1 MMEMHDLC
9 AIAAREPRCVL
20 ATAVKV
26 EGHAYRKQGV
36 SMLLTGEGEMYGS
49 ISPGCLESD
58 LQARVERV
66 LDTGQLEFVEYDMR
80 PEDDLS
86 WGGTIGCGGL
96 IIVLLEPVCSELRA
110 AMAHMHTCFQSGSAV
125 EFTRSFY
132 NRYTRIHYM
141 IKLAGD
147 AESRTSLRTSLI
159 AKEGGAGMKA
169 GPAFDE
175 EHGTHHFDF
184 TWNMDIEGG
193 PKKAIESPQKP
204 IDTLVTANTPRL
216 SLVVIH
222 PSESGSVAS
231 DFEKSDFQRDGLTE
245 AERWDIPLLI
255 SAKYVPKPR
264 LIIVGAGND
273 VIPVARLGQ
282 SAGFRVV
289 VADWRETLCTTERF
303 PGVEL
308 VRGFPHEIMPV
319 LDIQSGDYIILMS
332 HHFPREREF
341 LELLEDRNYAYLGIM
356 GSRTRTARL
365 LNDLPPLK
373 HLHSPVGLTIGAD
386 GPEEIAISIA
396 AELIAC
402 KRAASAAENVYVQRG
417 IVHAT
422 DGHSASSREEQ
433 PTGSG

>member
-1 MMEMHDLC
+1 MEMHDLC
-9 AIAAREPRCVL
+9 AIAAREPRCIL

-36 SMLLTGEGEMYGS
+36 SMLLTEEGAMFGS

-58 LQARVERV
+58 LLARVDRV
-66 LDTGQLEFVEYDMR
+66 LDTQQLEFVEYDMR

-86 WGGTIGCGGL
+86 WGETIGCGGL
-96 IIVLLEPVCSELRA
+96 IIVLLEPVCGELRSILS
-110 AMAHMHTCFQSGSAV
+110 HMHTYFQSGSAV
-125 EFTRSFY
+125 ELTRSFY
-132 NRYTRIHYM
+132 DQYTRIHYVTQ
-141 IKLAGD
+141 LAEG
-147 AESRTSLRTSLI
+147 AESQTSLSPSPVARGASL
-159 AKEGGAGMKA
+159 
-169 GPAFDE
+169 GPINTMITD
-175 EHGTHHFDF
+175 D
-184 TWNMDIEGG
+184 
-193 PKKAIESPQKP
+193 
-204 IDTLVTANTPRL
+204 TPRL

-222 PSESGSVAS
+222 SSEADAVAFNSGEN
-231 DFEKSDFQRDGLTE
+231 DLQRHEGLTDT
-245 AERWDIPLLI
+245 ERWDVPLKI
-255 SAKYVPKPR
+255 SARYEPKPR

-273 VIPVARLGQ
+273 VIPVAHLGK

-289 VADWRETLCTTERF
+289 VADWRETLCTAERF

-308 VRGFPHEIMPV
+308 IRGFPREIMPV
-319 LDIQSGDYIILMS
+319 LGIQSGDYIVLMS
-332 HHFPREREF
+332 HQFPREREF

-402 KRAASAAENVYVQRG
+402 KRAAVTAERRNVQRG
-417 IVHAT
+417 IAHAT
-422 DGHSASSREEQ
+422 DGHRASGR
-433 PTGSG
+433 